1 MRETL
6 LLDVPHR
13 QVVFTIPKLL
23 RIFFKFKRRL
33 LGDLCRCA
41 LRSLAVYGEVL
52 TGSALTPGV
61 VAAIQTFG
69 NRINFHPHLHYL
81 VTEGGTD
88 ATGVFHE
95 LPRIDDS
102 RLAEIFARE
111 VLAMLVRK
119 ELLNSEW
126 AERILS
132 WRHTGFNVH
141 SLVRAKTKPEAER
154 VGKHMIRP
162 VLSLERLSFL
172 EQEGKV
178 GYRHGEKGAEQETMD
193 YLEFIARVTA
203 HIPDK
208 GQVMVRY
215 YGLHANAHIYRSS
228 EADVRGG
235 EAPAV
240 PCFYRG
246 RSDGGRGEQGLFLI
260 ICDHGERESIV
271 FQPVRED
278 FLPKHALPPPLI
290 AVSDIA
296 ARPVKILAWLGVGIQ
311 RQGRE
316 FSSHGKSK
324 FFLWGEPAPPRAW
337 VGMT

>member
-1 MRETL
+1 LFPAVSIL
-6 LLDVPHR
+6 LAGW
-13 QVVFTIPKLL
+13 Q
-23 RIFFKFKRRL
+23 RL
-33 LGDLCRCA
+33 LTFSLCGFP
-41 LRSLAVYGEVL
+41 LRAGPHHVFPEKRGPIHGFDPFLEAILPPWGESIVL
-52 TGSALTPGV
+52 DIRSGWSFTGSCRTRGFCPSCHAK
-61 VAAIQTFG
+61 
-69 NRINFHPHLHYL
+69 
-81 VTEGGTD
+81 
-88 ATGVFHE
+88 
-95 LPRIDDS
+95 
-102 RLAEIFARE
+102 RLE
-111 VLAMLVRK
+111 
-119 ELLNSEW
+119 EW
-126 AERILS
+126 AECILS